1 MRDKLDELRFKFY
14 DITYS
19 LKLRLGVV
27 TDRTKYFALSFLVV
41 SWLAV
46 CVFMFLQTYN
56 YKAEEHAFASVS
68 ENTTAVDTLE
78 ATQDLI
84 TIGSD
89 AEAFEL
95 LATHRNHFA
104 HEYTDSQIKIIERRL
119 TALSEEANEADIS
132 VLYTTKDLVDQQPL
146 YKFTGIVISV
156 ESDPLYGDTYTVSK
170 DDTRTI
176 EQLEVTGLAETTVG
190 SQVVFFGV
198 PRFDSVTSPIKVE
211 AFEVPVE

>member
-19 LKLRLGVV
+19 IKLRIGVI

-46 CVFMFLQTYN
+46 CAFMFLQTYN

-78 ATQDLI
+78 ATEDLI
-84 TIGSD
+84 KIGST

-95 LATHRNHFA
+95 LATHKNHFA
-104 HEYTDSQIKIIERRL
+104 NEYTKEQLGIIDRRL
-119 TALSEEANEADIS
+119 NSLTEKANEADIS

-176 EQLEVTGLAETTVG
+176 EQLEVTGLSETSVG
-190 SQVVFFGV
+190 SQVVFYGV

-211 AFEVPVE
+211 AHEVPVE